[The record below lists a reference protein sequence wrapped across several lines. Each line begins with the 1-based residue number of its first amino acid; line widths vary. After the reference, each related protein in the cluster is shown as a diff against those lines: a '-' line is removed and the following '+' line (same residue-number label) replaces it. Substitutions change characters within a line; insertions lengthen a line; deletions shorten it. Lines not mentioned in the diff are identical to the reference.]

1 MTTAVIILIVLAG
14 LVVWG
19 VKAKHAH
26 MYLAIIGVTLGVFI
40 AATPVGPAIAGSATA
55 VADAFGTAGSA
66 IGNSFGGHR

>member
-26 MYLAIIGVTLGVFI
+26 MYLAII